1 MWGCKAAYPLLI
13 HHDVVAAVLLGEVWG
28 QHVKAPP
35 ELSKHHMVRVA
46 WSGESRAM
54 GQLWGSQNTWGVARH
69 TPVPFPLFVPCTE
82 RGFPWPH

>member
-54 GQLWGSQNTWGVARH
+54 GQL
-69 TPVPFPLFVPCTE
+69 
-82 RGFPWPH
+82 